1 MRSRELKRLLLRVAR
16 PRAALGGAFPP
27 PARATAA
34 HCPLSSPAPALRPR
48 GTPPAPPAALL
59 LPLREPTV
67 PPGRARGCVRAR
79 AGAWGGLFGGPT
91 RGPRQRAAL
100 SGALGGW
107 ADCLKL
113 QDTAKRGPQ
122 FCGKRGS
129 DYRKLAQLSQ
139 YLPCGSLGSRNYS
152 AVRSE
157 LRFAL
162 RGRFCRAEGTL
173 SCVLCALSCVLRR
186 GAGRPMSE
194 ITDAIASAASDR
206 EAAKGLDA
214 RLPAAR
220 SEVGKAAESC
230 ARLVPGW
237 GGAHV
242 SAEDISGKGGGLTF
256 RVTRK
261 GQCGGA
267 SSARLAGGRG
277 DGECRRRRRRTCA
290 GRSRRAFSRLSA
302 ALRWGG
308 RSADAA
314 RARLLPRARQREAIP
329 PPRRWW
335 CCTRARRP

>member
-1 MRSRELKRLLLRVAR
+1 M
-16 PRAALGGAFPP
+16 
-27 PARATAA
+27 
-34 HCPLSSPAPALRPR
+34 
-48 GTPPAPPAALL
+48 
-59 LPLREPTV
+59 
-67 PPGRARGCVRAR
+67 
-79 AGAWGGLFGGPT
+79 
-91 RGPRQRAAL
+91 
-100 SGALGGW
+100 
-107 ADCLKL
+107 
-113 QDTAKRGPQ
+113 
-122 FCGKRGS
+122 
-129 DYRKLAQLSQ
+129 
-139 YLPCGSLGSRNYS
+139 
-152 AVRSE
+152 
-157 LRFAL
+157 RFAL